1 MSNTPPPRIRAVKS
15 AFLDFFTGNGGRC
28 AAGFAAMTDKFPG
41 GEMSAADFHQGTC
54 PPAFVA
60 RLGLRSLRLGLCSL
74 RLGLRSHAP
83 RACLL
88 PPPSL
93 PTALLAIGFKQA
105 AEDVALA
112 FATELPE
119 GRGLAVDYLA
129 VQDELRE
136 QAQLASPSK
145 RQERGK
151 NETTIAVLPA
161 EFYLTS
167 RALPSP
173 TAAGKKEAESKSEC

>member
-1 MSNTPPPRIRAVKS
+1 MR
-15 AFLDFFTGNGGRC
+15 
-28 AAGFAAMTDKFPG
+28 PG
-41 GEMSAADFHQGTC
+41 
-54 PPAFVA
+54 PAFC
-60 RLGLRSLRLGLCSL
+60 R
-74 RLGLRSHAP
+74 
-83 RACLL
+83 
-88 PPPSL
+88 PSL

-173 TAAGKKEAESKSEC
+173 TAAGKKEAESKSQC